1 MNRGSDLR
9 LAHRAVLV
17 NGFNEAPI
25 HESGKC
31 CRFSIAFDPPCD
43 ASMRPRF
50 MNRGS
55 HPATRQG
62 RPGYLASMRPRFM
75 NRGSNR
81 SSIRRIRVCRASMR
95 PRFMNRGSVWTAT
108 PMAFRSELCF
118 NEAPIHESG
127 K

>member
-1 MNRGSDLR
+1 MNRGSSLE
-9 LAHRAVLV
+9 LSL
-17 NGFNEAPI
+17 GFTSQPCFNEAPI

-31 CRFSIAFDPPCD
+31 EAAAESHTNPQ

-55 HPATRQG
+55 TVAVPFADLGTTR
-62 RPGYLASMRPRFM
+62 
-75 NRGSNR
+75 
-81 SSIRRIRVCRASMR
+81 
-95 PRFMNRGSVWTAT
+95 
-108 PMAFRSELCF
+108 F